1 MLSWNEVQCKAASIG
16 VTNPSPDRYELIRQI
31 QTAEGFT
38 ACYKTKTACGEMQCC
53 WRGECLGRRTTSRM
67 PVVKRNGD

>member
-31 QTAEGFT
+31 QAAEGFT
-38 ACYKTKTACGEMQCC
+38 PCYKTKSACDQMQCC
-53 WRGECLGRRTTSRM
+53 WRGECLGRRTTGRM
-67 PVVKRNGD
+67 PVVKSSGG